1 MGNLFHWL
9 GDKWDE
15 GVKAVEDF
23 GKDVVENVQDFGE
36 DVVDT
41 VKDAAETVR
50 DFGEDAVDTVK
61 NVGKNVAKGWKD
73 LNEWGDAHFTNP
85 WEAAEAINNYTKDQI
100 AKYEGK
106 DKGKDKVK
114 VANDT
119 VKIEPAVNAAIFAVP
134 DGCDISDEFVDKLA
148 EQGAIIY
155 DVSEGVPG
163 EGNKID
169 QMILD
174 AASKKGESY
183 VIMFPSENKEAIKDL
198 FEKEDLPVAPL
209 SNKLAAELYKVELI
223 KQKIEGVKEKVEEE
237 IKESKEAVEEWVEK
251 IKDVKETVEKETVE
265 KETVEVAS
273 AEFNKPITAEYEIQP
288 GDNLSTIAKEL
299 GVDMNHLIEMNG
311 IENPNLIVAGA
322 TLVYEIPVEEAGI
335 NRELD
340 DIEGY
345 EDARAQYIENEIQER
360 LDAGG
365 YAHVPEGAQAV
376 AKERITKEV
385 EEELSLFEAAYE
397 GGESAIAELE
407 RDKDTVAGYQE
418 YVSEISGMT
427 DGKMD
432 ISAKQDVSIDEPEI
446 D

>member
-1 MGNLFHWL
+1 
-9 GDKWDE
+9 
-15 GVKAVEDF
+15 
-23 GKDVVENVQDFGE
+23 
-36 DVVDT
+36 
-41 VKDAAETVR
+41 
-50 DFGEDAVDTVK
+50 
-61 NVGKNVAKGWKD
+61 
-73 LNEWGDAHFTNP
+73 
-85 WEAAEAINNYTKDQI
+85 
-100 AKYEGK
+100 
-106 DKGKDKVK
+106 
-114 VANDT
+114 
-119 VKIEPAVNAAIFAVP
+119 
-134 DGCDISDEFVDKLA
+134 
-148 EQGAIIY
+148 
-155 DVSEGVPG
+155 
-163 EGNKID
+163 
-169 QMILD
+169 MIT
-174 AASKKGESY
+174 
-183 VIMFPSENKEAIKDL
+183 FPSENKEAIKDL

-209 SNKLAAELYKVELI
+209 SNKLAAELEKAELI
-223 KQKIEGVKEKVEEE
+223 KQKIEGVKEKVEEKIE
-237 IKESKEAVEEWVEK
+237 EGKETIEEWAKK
-251 IKDVKETVEKETVE
+251 IKDAKETVEKETVG

-365 YAHVPEGAQAV
+365 YAHVPEGAQAA
-376 AKERITKEV
+376 AKAQIAKEV